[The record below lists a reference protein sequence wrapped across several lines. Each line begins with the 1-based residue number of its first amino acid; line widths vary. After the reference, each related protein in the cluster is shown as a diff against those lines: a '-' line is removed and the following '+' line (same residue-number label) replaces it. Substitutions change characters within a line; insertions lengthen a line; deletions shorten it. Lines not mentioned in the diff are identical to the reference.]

1 MRSAVP
7 WNGGAQKRDLGGTQT
22 RDTQNR
28 NLMLYSTELRGH
40 ILYYRFAKVS
50 NIFAMTKFST
60 QKKQC
65 FYLIPSARKEEAH
78 TA

>member
-28 NLMLYSTELRGH
+28 NRSSKSSATLVFIG
-40 ILYYRFAKVS
+40 ICGVCQKPQCDGFAAVWAK
-50 NIFAMTKFST
+50 
-60 QKKQC
+60 
-65 FYLIPSARKEEAH
+65 FYLFQVAFVINSIIGYY
-78 TA
+78 

>member
-28 NLMLYSTELRGH
+28 N
-40 ILYYRFAKVS
+40 
-50 NIFAMTKFST
+50 
-60 QKKQC
+60 
-65 FYLIPSARKEEAH
+65 PSAKIPRTISVYRHLRRLPKIEM
-78 TA
+78 